1 MALKPCRECGAN
13 VSTEAKICPH
23 CGVRSP
29 TRPIADLLKA
39 DTESV
44 QKPNRGRRSPA
55 ANVFLLALG
64 AIAIYALAQE
74 ANKPKPPPGP
84 PSCKKDWHLCVD
96 NADMANNWDNWSH
109 VQVGCKIA
117 AEKEARYGDGP
128 EWPWLSFSTFLK
140 GDDYP
145 KTGVVTAIEN
155 DAKFVNAFN
164 AKVRTKVT
172 CTYDLNANKVTNI
185 VAIGH

>member
-1 MALKPCRECGAN
+1 
-13 VSTEAKICPH
+13 
-23 CGVRSP
+23 
-29 TRPIADLLKA
+29 
-39 DTESV
+39 
-44 QKPNRGRRSPA
+44 
-55 ANVFLLALG
+55 LALG